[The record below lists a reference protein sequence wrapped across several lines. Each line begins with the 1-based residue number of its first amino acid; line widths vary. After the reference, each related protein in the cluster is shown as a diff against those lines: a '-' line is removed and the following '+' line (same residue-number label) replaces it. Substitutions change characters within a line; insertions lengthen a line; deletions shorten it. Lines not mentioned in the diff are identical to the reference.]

1 MLNDRMLEGLG
12 IDPVTASIVASSLIK
27 IGSGIFGR
35 SSEFLERQKRY
46 DAIDKITDHYWAL
59 MPSLPDYLRPT
70 VEADVRGLMQR
81 NVDSKT
87 VEDLDRALNWFSG
100 REQAWNLIKPPPVAP
115 PVIVGPTPK
124 RLPEVEYVPY
134 EIVSPGTRSEGYYDA
149 SGQYHYGKP
158 GSFETAGFPWWIG
171 ALILGGLLIPKLLKG
186 K

>member
-1 MLNDRMLEGLG
+1 MLGALG

-59 MPSLPDYLRPT
+59 MPNLPDYLRPV
-70 VEADVRGLMQR
+70 VEKDVRELMQR

-100 REQAWNLIKPPPVAP
+100 REQAWNLIKTPPI
-115 PVIVGPTPK
+115 IVGPTPK
-124 RLPEVEYVPY
+124 RLSEVGYVPY

-158 GSFETAGFPWWIG
+158 EAFETAGFPWWIG